1 MDALLRVLTSLR
13 ARETCGGR
21 RSAFSYFRAMRSQ
34 DQLKTTLLQLIST
47 SVTLLVADY
56 LMDSIRFEQPWVAIV
71 TAIVLAL
78 LNAFLKPLLV
88 LLTIPATIFTLGLF
102 LLVINAAILMI
113 ADQLVD
119 GFVIESFWSAVLL
132 TIFISMVN
140 GLLGGNV
147 KVVKHSSHDEL
158 DK

>member
-1 MDALLRVLTSLR
+1 MLRLSQENKGFEDCFRGCVLYL
-13 ARETCGGR
+13 
-21 RSAFSYFRAMRSQ
+21 SAMVQEDR
-34 DQLKTTLLQLIST
+34 LKTTLLQLIST

-56 LMDSIRFEQPWVAIV
+56 IMDSIRFEQPWVAIV

-102 LLVINAAILMI
+102 LLIINAAILMI
-113 ADQLVD
+113 ADQIVD
-119 GFVIESFWSAVLL
+119 GFFIDGFWAAILL
-132 TIFISMVN
+132 AIFISLVN

-147 KVVKHSSHDEL
+147 KVVKQSGRNDL
-158 DK
+158 D

>member
-1 MDALLRVLTSLR
+1 MHQ
-13 ARETCGGR
+13 
-21 RSAFSYFRAMRSQ
+21 Q
-34 DQLKTTLLQLIST
+34 DRLKTALLQLIST

-56 LMDSIRFEQPWVAIV
+56 LMDSIRFDQPWVAIV

-102 LLVINAAILMI
+102 LLFINAAILMI

-119 GFVIESFWSAVLL
+119 GFVIDGLWAAILL
-132 TIFISMVN
+132 AIFISLVN

-147 KVVKHSSHDEL
+147 KVMKHSGGNEL
-158 DK
+158 E

>member
-1 MDALLRVLTSLR
+1 MHN
-13 ARETCGGR
+13 
-21 RSAFSYFRAMRSQ
+21 Q

-56 LMDSIRFEQPWVAIV
+56 LMDSIHFEHPWVAII

-78 LNAFLKPLLV
+78 LNAFLKPLLI
-88 LLTIPATIFTLGLF
+88 LLTIPATVFTLGLF

-119 GFVIESFWSAVLL
+119 GFFIDGFWSAVLL
-132 TIFISMVN
+132 AIFISMVN
-140 GLLGGNV
+140 GLLGGKV
-147 KVVKHSSHDEL
+147 KVVKHSQHDEL
-158 DK
+158 NH

>member
-1 MDALLRVLTSLR
+1 MHQ
-13 ARETCGGR
+13 
-21 RSAFSYFRAMRSQ
+21 Q

-56 LMDSIRFEQPWVAIV
+56 LMDSIRFDQPWVAIV

-113 ADQLVD
+113 ADQIVEGFFID
-119 GFVIESFWSAVLL
+119 GFWAAILL
-132 TIFISMVN
+132 AIFISLVN
-140 GLLGGNV
+140 GLLGGKV
-147 KVVKHSSHDEL
+147 KVIKHVERED
-158 DK
+158 

>member
-1 MDALLRVLTSLR
+1 MHQ
-13 ARETCGGR
+13 
-21 RSAFSYFRAMRSQ
+21 Q
-34 DQLKTTLLQLIST
+34 DRLKTTLLQLIST

-56 LMDSIRFEQPWVAIV
+56 LMDSIRFDQPWVAIV

-102 LLVINAAILMI
+102 LLFINAAILMI

-119 GFVIESFWSAVLL
+119 GFVIDGLWAAILL
-132 TIFISMVN
+132 AIFISLVN
-140 GLLGGNV
+140 GLLSGNV
-147 KVVKHSSHDEL
+147 KVMKHSGGNEL
-158 DK
+158 E

>member
-1 MDALLRVLTSLR
+1 MHQ
-13 ARETCGGR
+13 
-21 RSAFSYFRAMRSQ
+21 Q
-34 DQLKTTLLQLIST
+34 DRLKTTILQLIST

-56 LMDSIRFEQPWVAIV
+56 LMDSIRFDQPWVAIV

-102 LLVINAAILMI
+102 LLFINAAILMI

-119 GFVIESFWSAVLL
+119 GFVIDGLWAAILL
-132 TIFISMVN
+132 AIFISLVN

-147 KVVKHSSHDEL
+147 KVMKHSGGNEL
-158 DK
+158 E

>member
-1 MDALLRVLTSLR
+1 MQRQ
-13 ARETCGGR
+13 E
-21 RSAFSYFRAMRSQ
+21 
-34 DQLKTTLLQLIST
+34 QLKTTLLQLIST

-88 LLTIPATIFTLGLF
+88 LLTI
-102 LLVINAAILMI
+102 
-113 ADQLVD
+113 
-119 GFVIESFWSAVLL
+119 
-132 TIFISMVN
+132 FISMVN

>member
-1 MDALLRVLTSLR
+1 MHQ
-13 ARETCGGR
+13 
-21 RSAFSYFRAMRSQ
+21 Q

-56 LMDSIRFEQPWVAIV
+56 LMDSIRFDQPWVAIV

-113 ADQLVD
+113 ADQIVEGFFID
-119 GFVIESFWSAVLL
+119 GFWAAILL
-132 TIFISMVN
+132 AIFISLVN
-140 GLLGGNV
+140 GLLGGKV
-147 KVVKHSSHDEL
+147 KVIKHVEREQ
-158 DK
+158 

>member
-1 MDALLRVLTSLR
+1 MHR
-13 ARETCGGR
+13 
-21 RSAFSYFRAMRSQ
+21 Q
-34 DQLKTTLLQLIST
+34 DRLKTTLLQLIST

-56 LMDSIRFEQPWVAIV
+56 LMDSIRFDQPWVAIV

-102 LLVINAAILMI
+102 LLFINAAILMI
-113 ADQLVD
+113 ADQIVD
-119 GFVIESFWSAVLL
+119 GFVIDGLWAAILL
-132 TIFISMVN
+132 AIFISLVN

-147 KVVKHSSHDEL
+147 KVMKHSGGNEL
-158 DK
+158 E

>member
-1 MDALLRVLTSLR
+1 MHQ
-13 ARETCGGR
+13 
-21 RSAFSYFRAMRSQ
+21 Q
-34 DQLKTTLLQLIST
+34 DRLKTTILQLIST

-56 LMDSIRFEQPWVAIV
+56 LMDRIRFDQPWVAIV

-102 LLVINAAILMI
+102 LLFINAAILMI

-119 GFVIESFWSAVLL
+119 GFVIDGLWAAILL
-132 TIFISMVN
+132 AIFISLVN

-147 KVVKHSSHDEL
+147 KVMKHSGGNEL
-158 DK
+158 E

>member
-1 MDALLRVLTSLR
+1 MHQ
-13 ARETCGGR
+13 
-21 RSAFSYFRAMRSQ
+21 Q

-56 LMDSIRFEQPWVAIV
+56 LMDSIRFDQPWVAIV

-113 ADQLVD
+113 ADQIVEGFFID
-119 GFVIESFWSAVLL
+119 GFWAAILL
-132 TIFISMVN
+132 AIFISLVN
-140 GLLGGNV
+140 GLLGGKV
-147 KVVKHSSHDEL
+147 KVIKHVERQE
-158 DK
+158 

>member
-1 MDALLRVLTSLR
+1 MHQ
-13 ARETCGGR
+13 
-21 RSAFSYFRAMRSQ
+21 Q
-34 DQLKTTLLQLIST
+34 DRLKTTLLQLIST

-56 LMDSIRFEQPWVAIV
+56 LMDSIRFDQPWVAIV

-102 LLVINAAILMI
+102 LLFINAAILMI

-119 GFVIESFWSAVLL
+119 GFVIDGLWAAILL
-132 TIFISMVN
+132 AIFISLVN

-147 KVVKHSSHDEL
+147 KVMKHSGSNEL
-158 DK
+158 E

>member
-1 MDALLRVLTSLR
+1 MRPLCFYLLAILLLLGSHPYLR
-13 ARETCGGR
+13 H
-21 RSAFSYFRAMRSQ
+21 MQNQ
-34 DQLKTTLLQLIST
+34 DRLKTTLLQLIST

-56 LMDSIRFEQPWVAIV
+56 LMASIRFEQPWVAII

-88 LLTIPATIFTLGLF
+88 LLTIPATVFTLGLF

-119 GFVIESFWSAVLL
+119 GFMIEGFWSAVLL
-132 TIFISMVN
+132 AIFISLVN

-147 KVVKHSSHDEL
+147 KVVKHSQHDEL
-158 DK
+158 NH

>member
-1 MDALLRVLTSLR
+1 MQN
-13 ARETCGGR
+13 REQFKSTI
-21 RSAFSYFRAMRSQ
+21 
-34 DQLKTTLLQLIST
+34 LQLLST

-56 LMDSIRFEQPWVAIV
+56 LMDSIHFEQPWVAII

-88 LLTIPATIFTLGLF
+88 LLTIPATVFTLGLF
-102 LLVINAAILMI
+102 LLVINASILMI

-119 GFVIESFWSAVLL
+119 GFVIDSFWSAALL
-132 TIFISMVN
+132 SIFISLVN

-147 KVVKHSSHDEL
+147 KVVKHSGGEIE
-158 DK
+158 

>member
-1 MDALLRVLTSLR
+1 MHP
-13 ARETCGGR
+13 
-21 RSAFSYFRAMRSQ
+21 Q
-34 DQLKTTLLQLIST
+34 DRLKTTLLQLIST

-56 LMDSIRFEQPWVAIV
+56 LMDSIRFDQPWVAIV

-113 ADQLVD
+113 ADQIVEGFFID
-119 GFVIESFWSAVLL
+119 GFWAAILL
-132 TIFISMVN
+132 AIFISLVN

-147 KVVKHSSHDEL
+147 KVVKHSGRNDVE
-158 DK
+158 

>member
-1 MDALLRVLTSLR
+1 MHR
-13 ARETCGGR
+13 
-21 RSAFSYFRAMRSQ
+21 Q

-47 SVTLLVADY
+47 SATLLVADY
-56 LMDSIRFEQPWVAIV
+56 LMDSMRFEQPWVAII

-102 LLVINAAILMI
+102 LLVINASILMI

-119 GFVIESFWSAVLL
+119 GFIIESFWSAVLL
-132 TIFISMVN
+132 TIFISLVN

-147 KVVKHSSHDEL
+147 KVVKHSQHDEL
-158 DK
+158 DH

>member
-1 MDALLRVLTSLR
+1 MQN
-13 ARETCGGR
+13 REQFKSTV
-21 RSAFSYFRAMRSQ
+21 
-34 DQLKTTLLQLIST
+34 LQLLST

-56 LMDSIRFEQPWVAIV
+56 LMDSIRFEQPWVAII

-88 LLTIPATIFTLGLF
+88 LLTIPATVVTLGLF

-119 GFVIESFWSAVLL
+119 GFVIDSFWSAVLL
-132 TIFISMVN
+132 SIFISLVN

-147 KVVKHSSHDEL
+147 KVVKHTGGDPE
-158 DK
+158 